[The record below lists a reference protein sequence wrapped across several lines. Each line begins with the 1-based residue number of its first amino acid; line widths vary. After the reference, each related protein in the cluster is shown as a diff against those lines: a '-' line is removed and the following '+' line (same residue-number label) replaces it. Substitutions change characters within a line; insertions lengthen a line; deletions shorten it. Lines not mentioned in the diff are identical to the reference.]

1 MSLMRIT
8 SKGQITIPQH
18 IREQFGLMP
27 ETEVDF
33 VIEGGNVVVRPA
45 AAAPR
50 DRAQRFV
57 DGLRGSGHGRMTT
70 DEIMQLTRDLD
81 D

>member
-1 MSLMRIT
+1 
-8 SKGQITIPQH
+8 
-18 IREQFGLMP
+18 MP

-33 VIEGGNVVVRPA
+33 VVKNGEVVVRPA
-45 AAAPR
+45 EAQAR

-57 DGLRGSGHGRMTT
+57 DGLRGSGHGRLTT
-70 DEIMQLTRDLD
+70 DEIMRLTRDLD